1 MLLRK
6 VANGSGS
13 LLAKWQSMHD
23 LVAGAKMGTGTS
35 KVGGQSPCLHGDTRR
50 KSCACRRAMQSI
62 SLRSTEPVICL
73 VHLVPFLKEFAKFF
87 KTAKDRVVIW
97 RADS

>member
-1 MLLRK
+1 
-6 VANGSGS
+6 
-13 LLAKWQSMHD
+13 
-23 LVAGAKMGTGTS
+23 
-35 KVGGQSPCLHGDTRR
+35 
-50 KSCACRRAMQSI
+50 MQSI

-73 VHLVPFLKEFAKFF
+73 VHLVAFLKEFARFF